1 MTEEASKPVFKY
13 HPNLYELDILE
24 HFEGTCE
31 CCGRQDDTFYQGMY
45 TTEDVDYLCLDCVA
59 SGRAAE
65 RFHGHFNT
73 GIPRIDNPEAV
84 DELLHRTP
92 GYVSWQEGD
101 WMACCG
107 DYCAY
112 IGPVGTREL
121 GRPLDSVLELPHR
134 DSELLHLALDP
145 VDEPQPL
152 IVDVVADEEE
162 LVVCRP
168 ALYLGEQEPR

>member
-1 MTEEASKPVFKY
+1 MLERQELPRFKY

-24 HFEGTCE
+24 RFEGTCE
-31 CCGRQDDTFYQGMY
+31 CCGEAGEIFYQGMY
-45 TTEDVDYLCLDCVA
+45 TPEDVGYVCPWCIA

-73 GIPRIDNPEAV
+73 GVPCVDDPRAT

-101 WMACCG
+101 WVVCCG

-112 IGPVGTREL
+112 IGPVGTAELEEMGIADDLFEADGSLDGWEGAREDMVKNGWFTGHL
-121 GRPLDSVLELPHR
+121 FRCLHCGRY
-134 DSELLHLALDP
+134 HLR
-145 VDEPQPL
+145 
-152 IVDVVADEEE
+152 VDVA
-162 LVVCRP
+162 
-168 ALYLGEQEPR
+168 